1 MSILGVNGALAAG
14 AYQYADKAQKTN
26 TNKVSFA
33 KLAATKAAGKTE
45 NVSFKGM
52 WQARFPGA
60 YYNVMDTSKIDGSL
74 WGRNDYPWD
83 KYFSNN
89 ANASVLDWK
98 PSGAEP
104 AMLDPKVQAKIN
116 STIGKKAI
124 VVPPE
129 LEEKMK
135 NDPELAKSVMAKV
148 EGFIAEQD
156 IMNPNPRKGYLIAL
170 DGNGDIAHACVTSEK
185 MSVSSAEFIEARK
198 AREEKHAE
206 YERLAEESALK
217 RRLMEQNA
225 AGKSFAA
232 QMNNVA
238 GAKPHTSIVYMK
250 TDDMLYSGG
259 NGTGLSF
266 YIKYAEG
273 STEDDPTVIAKGV
286 DENGNEFEQT
296 IHINKINPRNASL
309 VEMTALESYMGVD
322 KNGGLTSLPPETGMM
337 GLNDRTNF
345 MDMFQKQISDMKLLS
360 QKKAA
365 AYYQY
370 SMQAY
375 WDFMNKK

>member
-1 MSILGVNGALAAG
+1 MGINGIGATGYQAAG
-14 AYQYADKAQKTN
+14 YT
-26 TNKVSFA
+26 
-33 KLAATKAAGKTE
+33 TKRTQQ
-45 NVSFKGM
+45 S
-52 WQARFPGA
+52 
-60 YYNVMDTSKIDGSL
+60 
-74 WGRNDYPWD
+74 
-83 KYFSNN
+83 
-89 ANASVLDWK
+89 
-98 PSGAEP
+98 
-104 AMLDPKVQAKIN
+104 
-116 STIGKKAI
+116 
-124 VVPPE
+124 
-129 LEEKMK
+129 
-135 NDPELAKSVMAKV
+135 
-148 EGFIAEQD
+148 
-156 IMNPNPRKGYLIAL
+156 
-170 DGNGDIAHACVTSEK
+170 
-185 MSVSSAEFIEARK
+185 
-198 AREEKHAE
+198 
-206 YERLAEESALK
+206 
-217 RRLMEQNA
+217 A
-225 AGKSFAA
+225 AGKSFAEQVSNA
-232 QMNNVA
+232 A
-238 GAKPHTSIVYMK
+238 SAKPHTSIVYMK

-337 GLNDRTNF
+337 GLHDRTNF